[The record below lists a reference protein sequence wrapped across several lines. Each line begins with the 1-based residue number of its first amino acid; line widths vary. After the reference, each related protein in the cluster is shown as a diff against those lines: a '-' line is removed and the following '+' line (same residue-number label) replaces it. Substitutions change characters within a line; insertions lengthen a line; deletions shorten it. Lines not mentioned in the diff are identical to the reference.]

1 MLSQS
6 ARALV
11 EQFLMLDPNKRISAH
26 KALDA
31 DYFWEEPMPCE
42 PRELPKYEPSHEFQ
56 TKKRLQVGRVSLA
69 SVRI

>member
-1 MLSQS
+1 
-6 ARALV
+6 
-11 EQFLMLDPNKRISAH
+11 MLDPNKRISAH

-56 TKKRLQVGRVSLA
+56 TKKRLQEMKRTLESKKRPRHER
-69 SVRI
+69 SDQDK